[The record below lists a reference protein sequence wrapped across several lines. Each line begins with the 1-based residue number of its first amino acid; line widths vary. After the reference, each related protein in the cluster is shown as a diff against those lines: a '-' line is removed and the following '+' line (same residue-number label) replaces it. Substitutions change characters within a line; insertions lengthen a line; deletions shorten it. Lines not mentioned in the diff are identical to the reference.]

1 MLGFDP
7 YPGAGRVRSPRTNMS
22 QDDAAGC
29 HTLSLMSIPV
39 IPGYIE
45 GPKSDRLSELWA
57 RPDGAFPD
65 DLWPVEILESVTPEP
80 TGWLTVCEHFFTE
93 EAHGGRGCVLV
104 ASDHRNEAIADT
116 SWIGRGLGEFG
127 TWYDYEDNHGYDA
140 GLATTERD
148 VDLEFFVQVRQA
160 VGSSEPIVEMSQPF
174 LWCWDAYP
182 VRDGWAYVNEAGRPQ
197 ELVRTHVAREHWTV
211 EVRALEFRQFLYTCQ
226 RDGIVQIDYV
236 PKTAVDTF
244 DRTEDEFSNDW
255 ANFSYVALAD
265 RSMGRRPGFSRLLG
279 QYLVRGTQTG
289 RVPRFLE
296 RDNDTAYPEFIYGI
310 DSATGTP
317 LRHTCD
323 PDQLGTYFD
332 QDNSRLHYLTPV
344 NFNREVLIPYAAEP
358 NRYDLKRTRLSC
370 LNLWGLDISFN
381 SAGLI
386 EVYLGDLGQRLP
398 RDEWGHWL
406 TYNVVP
412 EGTMEEG
419 RFKRDFLAEFASSP
433 DVPSDLRRARAT
445 AAEVSASVLS
455 GAIWRDLGEDIAPE
469 FESMIGPLSED
480 PSALGAPLLLLT
492 KCLIDAIDPAPLKDF
507 LQDAQP
513 GERSL
518 ALLGRV
524 AERLGGSTDDVEPLR
539 ALHDFRSSGG
549 VAHLAGSKREAA
561 LQRLGT
567 RDMTTIEAF
576 DHVAE
581 GLTHCLEQLT
591 LLLESLAY

>member
-1 MLGFDP
+1 
-7 YPGAGRVRSPRTNMS
+7 
-22 QDDAAGC
+22 
-29 HTLSLMSIPV
+29 MSIPV
-39 IPGYIE
+39 IPGFIE
-45 GPKSDRLSELWA
+45 GPRGERLSELWA
-57 RPDGAFPD
+57 RPDGDFPD
-65 DLWPVEILESVTPEP
+65 ELWPLAVLESVMPEP
-80 TGWLTVCEHFFTE
+80 TGWLTVCEHFFTDD
-93 EAHGGRGCVLV
+93 AHGGRGCVLV
-104 ASDHRNEAIADT
+104 SREHGRRAIGDT
-116 SWIGRGLGEFG
+116 SWIGRDLGQFS
-127 TWYDYEDNHGYDA
+127 TWYDFEDNHGYEA
-140 GLATTERD
+140 GLAATEHD

-160 VGSSEPIVEMSQPF
+160 VGSSEPIVELSQPF

-197 ELVRTHVAREHWTV
+197 ELVRTRVAREHWTI
-211 EVRALEFRQFLYTCQ
+211 EVRALEFRQFLHTSG
-226 RDGIVQIDYV
+226 RDAVIQIDHV
-236 PKTAVDTF
+236 PKTKVDSF
-244 DRTEDEFSNDW
+244 DRIDDQFSNDW
-255 ANFSYVALAD
+255 ANFDYVAVAD
-265 RSMGRRPGFSRLLG
+265 RSMGSRPGFSRLLG
-279 QYLVRGTQTG
+279 QYLVQGTQTS

-296 RDNDTAYPEFIYGI
+296 GTDDTTYPEFIYGV
-310 DSATGTP
+310 DPTTGTP

-332 QDNSRLHYLTPV
+332 DDDSRLHYLTPV
-344 NFNREVLIPYAAEP
+344 NFRREVLIPYAAEP

-419 RFKRDFLAEFASSP
+419 RFRRDFLAQFASSP
-433 DVPSDLRRARAT
+433 DVPSDVRRARAR
-445 AAEVSASVLS
+445 AAEASASIFS
-455 GAIWRDLGEDIAPE
+455 HAIWRELGEEIAPE

-480 PSALGAPLLLLT
+480 PSALGGPLLLLT
-492 KCLIDAIDPAPLKDF
+492 KCLIDAIDPTPLKEF
-507 LQDAQP
+507 LQDAEP

-518 ALLGRV
+518 ALLGRA

-549 VAHLAGSKREAA
+549 VAHLAGSKRDAA
-561 LQRLGT
+561 LQRLGI

-576 DHVAE
+576 DYVAAR
-581 GLTHCLEQLT
+581 LTHCLEHLT
-591 LLLESLAY
+591 RLFENAAE